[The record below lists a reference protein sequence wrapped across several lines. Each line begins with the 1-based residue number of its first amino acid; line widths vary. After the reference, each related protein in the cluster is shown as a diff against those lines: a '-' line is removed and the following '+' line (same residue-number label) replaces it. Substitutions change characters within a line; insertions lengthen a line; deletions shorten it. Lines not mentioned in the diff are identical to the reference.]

1 MRKYDERIE
10 EIVTQLRE
18 GRPIHAKMTLGYL
31 IKDLG
36 YD

>member
-1 MRKYDERIE
+1 MRTYDKRIE
-10 EIVTQLRE
+10 EIVAQLRS

-36 YD
+36 YE